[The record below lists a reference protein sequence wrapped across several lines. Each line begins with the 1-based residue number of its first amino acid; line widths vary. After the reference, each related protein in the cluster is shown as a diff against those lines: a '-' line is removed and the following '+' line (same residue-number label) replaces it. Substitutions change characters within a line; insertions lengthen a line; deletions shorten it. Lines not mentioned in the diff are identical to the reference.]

1 MMTLDLTIESS
12 RSGDILVIKF
22 SGDLDDYNAPKALSF
37 LATEIEK
44 GIRRIVVDLDA
55 IKFMD
60 SIGLGVI
67 VKTTKNLQAMG
78 GKLIIVCNK
87 PQILRLIETSGL
99 LKAKRLHV
107 MEDLGKAI
115 DII

>member
-22 SGDLDDYNAPKALSF
+22 SGDLDDYNAPKALAF
-37 LATEIEK
+37 LADEIKK
-44 GIRRIVVDLDA
+44 GIRRIVVDFDS

-67 VKTTKNLQAMG
+67 VKITKNLQALG

-87 PQILRLIETSGL
+87 TQILKLIETSGL
-99 LKAKRLHV
+99 LKSKRLQI